1 MLRKILSTAMFALFL
16 AATAV
21 AQDATVT
28 GTVTDAETGETM
40 PGVNVVIQELEI
52 GASTDANGEYTITG
66 VESGTYSIQAS
77 FVGYRTYTQEIEVSA
92 GENTHNIQMRTDVLG
107 LDEVVVSALGFEENR
122 DEQGTSASR
131 VSGDDI
137 AGSGELDVVSGLSG
151 KAAGVNITSTGGDPG
166 AASRIVIRGANTI
179 TGNNEPLFVI
189 DGVPIYNSTIGS
201 GVGGVQQQSRMNDLN
216 PDDIESV
223 QVLKGPSA
231 AALWGSRAANG
242 VVLIETKSGQPT
254 DDNKVNITVK
264 SEWSIDE
271 LNKTVDLQKK
281 YGQGFGGAYI
291 PGTAFSWGDKIAD
304 RPGGEDVMDMS
315 DGNAYFGPDGEKF
328 GVITQKNSRQ
338 TYDHSE
344 TIFENG
350 LKADNSISISGGSEE
365 GTFRLSVSNVNQDG
379 IILENSDYNRTTVK
393 GVATRNWDN
402 FSATVNVQY
411 TNSNSNR
418 IQQGSNVS
426 GLLLGAYRTPPD
438 FNMRPYTVDYVNSDG
453 SVTPGKH
460 RSYRNPT
467 GSGDTPIYNNPLWTI
482 ENAVNET
489 EVQRILG
496 STELQYDPTSWLSF
510 THRLG
515 VDTYSDRRY
524 SVFPTYDASN
534 PSGALTEEELGEYQI
549 NSDLIAKASHTLNEN
564 FSGTVTL
571 GWNVNHREYDE
582 VGATSTDIILQ
593 GFNRDLSNYNSKNP
607 YQERSTQRTS
617 ALYGVLNVNAYNMFF
632 LEVTGREESASTF
645 GEQTDGSF
653 FYPSASLAWQ
663 FTELDALSDNGI
675 LSFGKLRLSYGEAG
689 VQPPVYS
696 TQTTFFQGNL
706 VGSWGE
712 SLNPAEYG
720 GGFAR
725 SSQAGNANLKVER
738 TTEYEVGADL
748 RFFNDRVD
756 LGLTRYITET
766 EDAILAVDRAP
777 SSGFGTQL
785 ANAGA
790 IENKGFEAELNVEVI
805 RSRDLS
811 WVINANW
818 SKNINKV
825 TSLAGAEELG
835 LAGFT
840 SATSSAIAGEE
851 YGVFFGN
858 AWARNDDGSLALDAN
873 GFPQPADEQKIIGN
887 PNPDW
892 RAGVGSTINFK
903 GLSLNF
909 LFDIKQGG
917 DVWNGTKGA
926 LKFFGVH
933 GSQVWETTA
942 EQDLKYYGADPDDPN
957 DVISEGTTFR
967 GYVEDFGG
975 GPVAVTDVAH
985 YDGPF
990 SGFTGPAEP
999 NIEDGGFVRLRQVSL
1014 GYSIDGQGFR
1024 DYTGLRSVDLRVTG
1038 RNLLLFTD
1046 YSGIDPET
1054 NLTGPSNGF
1063 GLDYFNNPSTRS
1075 YIFSVKV
1082 NY

>member
-1 MLRKILSTAMFALFL
+1 MLRKLLSMAMFMLFF
-16 AATAV
+16 AATSV
-21 AQDATVT
+21 AQNGTVT
-28 GTVTDAETGETM
+28 GTVTDSETGETM
-40 PGVNVVIQELEI
+40 PGVNVVIQELET

-66 VESGTYSIQAS
+66 VESGTYTIQAS
-77 FVGYRTYTQEIEVSA
+77 FVGYQQYTQEIEVDA
-92 GENTHNIQMRTDVLG
+92 GENVYNIQMAPDVVG
-107 LDEVVVSALGFEENR
+107 LDEVVVSALGFEENA
-122 DEQGTSASR
+122 DEQGTSSAQ
-131 VSGDDI
+131 VSGNDI
-137 AGSGELDVVSGLSG
+137 AASGELDVVSGLSG
-151 KAAGVNITSTGGDPG
+151 KAAGVNVTGTGGDPG

-179 TGNNEPLFVI
+179 TGDIDPLFVI
-189 DGVPIYNSTIGS
+189 DGVPVSNATIGS
-201 GVGGVQQQSRMNDLN
+201 GVGGVQQQSRINDLN

-231 AALWGSRAANG
+231 AALWGSRASNG
-242 VVLIETKSGQPT
+242 VVLIETKTGQAT
-254 DDNKVNITVK
+254 EGNKVNISVK
-264 SEWSIDE
+264 SEWSVDV

-281 YGQGFGGAYI
+281 YGQGIGGSYVS
-291 PGTAFSWGDKIAD
+291 GTPFSWGDKIAD
-304 RPGGEDVMDMS
+304 RPGGDDVMDMS
-315 DGNAYFGPDGEKF
+315 DGNAYFGPDGEKY

-344 TIFENG
+344 AIFENG
-350 LKADNSISISGGSEE
+350 LKRDNSISISGGSEN
-365 GTFRLSVSNVNQDG
+365 GTFRLSVGNVAQDG
-379 IILENSDYNRTTVK
+379 IILDNSDYNRTTVK

-402 FSATVNVQY
+402 FSATVNAQY
-411 TNSNSNR
+411 TNSTSNR

-426 GLLLGAYRTPPD
+426 GLLLGAYRTSPD
-438 FNMRPYTVDYVNSDG
+438 FDFRPHTVDYVNPDG
-453 SVTPGKH
+453 SITPGKH
-460 RSYRNPT
+460 RSYRNPV
-467 GSGDTPIYNNPLWTI
+467 GAGDSPIYNNPLWTI
-482 ENAVNET
+482 ENALNET
-489 EVQRILG
+489 QVQRILG

-515 VDTYSDRRY
+515 VDTYTDRRY

-534 PSGALTEEELGEYQI
+534 PSGALTEQKLGQYQV
-549 NSDLIAKASHTLNEN
+549 NSDLIAKASHTLNED
-564 FSGTVTL
+564 FSGTLTV

-593 GFNRDLSNYNSKNP
+593 GFNRDVSNYNSKNP
-607 YQERSTQRTS
+607 FQERSTQRTS
-617 ALYGVLNVNAYNMFF
+617 AIYGVLDISAYDMLF

-645 GEQTDGSF
+645 GENTDGSF

-663 FTELDALSDNGI
+663 FTELDALSDNDI

-689 VQPPVYS
+689 TQPPIYS
-696 TQTTFFQGNL
+696 TQTTFFQGNI

-725 SSQAGNANLKVER
+725 SSEAGNANLKVER

-748 RFFNDRVD
+748 RFFNDRID
-756 LGLTRYITET
+756 LSLTRYITET
-766 EDAILAVDRAP
+766 EDAILGVDRAP
-777 SSGFGTQL
+777 SSGFSTQL

-790 IENKGFEAELNVEVI
+790 IENKGFEADLSIEMI
-805 RSRDLS
+805 RSQEFS
-811 WVINANW
+811 WVINGNW

-825 TSLAGAEELG
+825 TSLAGANELG

-840 SATSSAIAGEE
+840 SATSSAIVGEE

-858 AWARNDDGSLALDAN
+858 AWARNDDGSLTLDDN
-873 GFPQPADEQKIIGN
+873 GFPQAAAAQKIIGN

-892 RAGVGSTINFK
+892 RAGVGSTVNYK
-903 GLSLNF
+903 GLRLNF
-909 LFDIKQGG
+909 LVDIKQGG

-933 GSQVWETTA
+933 GSQDWETTA
-942 EQDLKYYGADPDDPN
+942 DQDLTTWDGGT
-957 DVISEGTTFR
+957 IQEGETFR

-975 GPVAVTDVAH
+975 GPVAVTGVAH
-985 YDGPF
+985 YSGPF

-1014 GYSIDGQGFR
+1014 GYSISGQGFR
-1024 DYTGLRSVDLRVTG
+1024 DATGLRSVDLSATG

-1075 YIFSVKV
+1075 FIFSVKV